1 MRSALDT
8 IAYWLID
15 YFAAATV
22 LLLIV
27 GAAQRAIKQPA
38 RRLALHWGTLIGL
51 AVLVF
56 LCVLPGWPRIDITG
70 VARAIPESW
79 SEPTLR
85 VSSPSVD
92 PGDGPLEPAPVDS
105 PVTRFSGQPSF
116 ESPGQSALLSPEV
129 SRVAAPSEA
138 AAVVPVPRVA
148 PLPSAPATFWHR
160 LSNYDLGP
168 FRIFALAIFTLGCVL
183 TAFRVIH
190 GVFAARRVR
199 LTAARAPRSVVAE
212 LQKLVGKRPCPDLLV
227 SRSHPIPIVIGAL
240 RPKILLPPQFAETER
255 PDDCRSVLAHELA
268 HIQNGDLWLLT
279 LDRWLLP
286 LFWMHPLYLR
296 LRRSLRDDQELLAD
310 SFAAS
315 HSSRTDYADMLVRW
329 ARRLVA
335 EKQARQLAA
344 AVGVWDRPTRLHD
357 RISRLLHPSQRLEL
371 CCPRVWRMGSLL
383 ALIALPT
390 LLSTATVR
398 PQAPSLFDFVAS
410 WPTHSSTTTC
420 HASCSDRPCSASP
433 ANPANQYLREQS
445 VIAEVLRLGGSIK
458 TVRTWTG
465 SFVSEVD
472 LSLQETRGGDRV
484 ENEALIKEALPDLA
498 AFGHL
503 KVLALAGGQVTDCG
517 LRKISALK
525 ELESVTLKDARLLRG
540 AGVAELAKLPRM
552 RRLELRNGRFG
563 NAALGRLGTMPSLEE
578 LAVEGSNLS
587 QEVVEIA
594 ARMPNLQSLSLDL
607 PKSPIGRKAVLSLHA
622 LPKLKRLSLHCSE
635 IADDALLALSS
646 LTNLR
651 SLSLGDSHVSPHAL
665 AVLRRSLPGLAV
677 QTARQTVRVRS
688 AASLE
693 QTQDDAPH
701 PAAGSKSIRQFAG
714 VSGALRSRTVGP
726 SVVRPPAV
734 CRGTVC
740 AAGDELRT
748 FVLRIHPSLTKV
760 EWTLSFAD
768 SKAALGMSS
777 DLSIRIDAH
786 LVFKCRLRRVG
797 SDWKIEQCE
806 VTLTQPGVE
815 KRVERLATVRPQGQ
829 PSEEWLRPA
838 NVR

>member
-22 LLLIV
+22 LLMIV
-27 GAAQRAIKQPA
+27 GAVQRAIKQPA

-51 AVLVF
+51 TLLVF

-85 VSSPSVD
+85 VSPPPVD
-92 PGDGPLEPAPVDS
+92 PGDRPLEPAPVDS
-105 PVTRFSGQPSF
+105 SVTQFSGQPSF
-116 ESPGQSALLSPEV
+116 DSPGQSAQPSPDV
-129 SRVAAPSEA
+129 SRVAAPSQA
-138 AAVVPVPRVA
+138 ASVVPVPRVA
-148 PLPSAPATFWHR
+148 HLPSAPATFWRR
-160 LSNYDLGP
+160 LSNYDLAS

-383 ALIALPT
+383 SLIALPT

-398 PQAPSLFDFVAS
+398 PQAPSLFDIVAS
-410 WPTHSSTTTC
+410 WTTPSSPATC
-420 HASCSDRPCSASP
+420 HDSCCDRPCSASP
-433 ANPANQYLREQS
+433 ANPANRYLREQS

-465 SFVSEVD
+465 SVVSEVD
-472 LSLQETRGGDRV
+472 LSLQETRGDRV
-484 ENEALIKEALPDLA
+484 EDEALIKEGLPDLA

-503 KVLALAGGQVTDCG
+503 KVLTLAGGQVTDCG

-525 ELESVTLKDARLLRG
+525 ELESVTLKDARLLRC

-563 NAALGRLGTMPSLEE
+563 NAALGRLGAMPSLEE

-587 QEVVEIA
+587 QEVVEFA
-594 ARMPNLQSLSLDL
+594 ARLPNLQSLSLDL

-646 LTNLR
+646 LTKLR

-688 AASLE
+688 ATPLE
-693 QTQDDAPH
+693 QSRVDAPH

-714 VSGALRSRTVGP
+714 VSGALRSGTVGA
-726 SVVRPPAV
+726 SVVRSPAV
-734 CRGTVC
+734 CPGTVC
-740 AAGDELRT
+740 HAGGELRT
-748 FVLRIHPSLTKV
+748 FVLRIHPSLTKI

-768 SKAALGMSS
+768 SKAALGKSS

-806 VTLTQPGVE
+806 LTFTQPGGE
-815 KRVERLATVRPQGQ
+815 QRVERMATVRRQLQ
-829 PSEEWLRPA
+829 PSEEWLLPA